1 MGFSGRCI
9 TPACG
14 NHDHWRALVLCT
26 RCRVGAWLLLTV
38 RQTTTGAASCEV
50 FWYPTDRFLRTLLSF
65 LIEERYFRLVDSD
78 FIRKVVLLGD
88 FLHDTEVLW
97 CDCEMRIWGRGPY
110 IVNMITWN
118 NFKGAIV
125 KGIILVFISV
135 DWPIFACST
144 HVWKLISPR

>member
-14 NHDHWRALVLCT
+14 NHDHWRALVFCT

-38 RQTTTGAASCEV
+38 RLTTTGAASCEV
-50 FWYPTDRFLRTLLSF
+50 FWYPADRFLRTLLSL
-65 LIEERYFRLVDSD
+65 LIEERYFRLVDPD
-78 FIRKVVLLGD
+78 FIRRVVLLGD